1 MNKTYGLIGK
11 SGTGKSTLIKLILG
25 LLKPTEGTVYVNQF
39 PLTQFNLEDYYEKV
53 FYLSQDVP
61 IFQGTL
67 KENIVFNQ
75 EISDEQVIEAM
86 YRFQLGNFMNGY
98 RKV

>member
-1 MNKTYGLIGK
+1 MK
-11 SGTGKSTLIKLILG
+11 S
-25 LLKPTEGTVYVNQF
+25 
-39 PLTQFNLEDYYEKV
+39 

-75 EISDEQVIEAM
+75 EISDEQVIAM
-86 YRFQLGNFMNGY
+86 YRFQLGNFMNGC

>member
-1 MNKTYGLIGK
+1 MK
-11 SGTGKSTLIKLILG
+11 S
-25 LLKPTEGTVYVNQF
+25 
-39 PLTQFNLEDYYEKV
+39 

-67 KENIVFNQ
+67 KENIVLNQ

-98 RKV
+98 RKA